1 MNTWA
6 KVGVVALALLL
17 GFGAGWWVADS
28 VVARKTVVV
37 QDKTIVDKNA
47 QLEQRVKDE
56 QVAKASAEAKA
67 ADAQQQSAALN
78 QQLDD
83 ARSKNASLQEQIDH
97 GDFDAPQSL
106 PVAGKCPG
114 NPLAGDEFGRL
125 YDAAA
130 AGQLAPG
137 P

>member
-1 MNTWA
+1 MSTWA
-6 KVGVVALALLL
+6 KVGVLVVAILL

-56 QVAKASAEAKA
+56 QAAKVSAEAKA
-67 ADAQQQSAALN
+67 VTAQQETAGLN
-78 QQLDD
+78 QQLAD

-97 GDFDAPQSL
+97 GDFDAPQPL